1 MRPAAVRELEAH
13 GAQGSVGFTSSSPN
27 RPHFYFY
34 LFLWMNPERASTA
47 VIRAKKSDGVETFV
61 QTAFLKVVT
70 FVGRYGGFFFKE
82 KSAECITCLNCVW
95 CESKIITNAS

>member
-13 GAQGSVGFTSSSPN
+13 GARRTGVRRFYFFKSEPAA
-27 RPHFYFY
+27 FYFY
-34 LFLWMNPERASTA
+34 LFLWMNPERANTA

-70 FVGRYGGFFFKE
+70 FVGRYGLLLLGVFFGLRK
-82 KSAECITCLNCVW
+82 KC
-95 CESKIITNAS
+95 